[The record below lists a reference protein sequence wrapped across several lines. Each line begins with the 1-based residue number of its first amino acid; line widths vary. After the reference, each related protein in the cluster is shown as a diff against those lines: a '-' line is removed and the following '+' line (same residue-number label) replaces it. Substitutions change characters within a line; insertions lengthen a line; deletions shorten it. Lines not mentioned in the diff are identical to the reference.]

1 MGGSPNDGEASAIEV
16 SDTFLSRNGGG
27 TKTDMNIQ
35 AKLLTTTRSKQFN
48 YKELKIATN
57 WLHSSQIIGHGAF
70 RPVYKAF
77 LTSSGNA
84 TTMKRSR
91 HSHKGKT
98 EFLEELSIISYLRHK
113 HLMPLQEWCVEKGEL
128 FVYEFMPHENI
139 DKVLY

>member
-70 RPVYKAF
+70 GSVYKAF
-77 LTSSGNA
+77 LASLANA
-84 TTMKRSR
+84 AAVKRLK
-91 HSHKGKT
+91 HYHKGKT
-98 EFLEELSIISYLRHK
+98 LS
-113 HLMPLQEWCVEKGEL
+113 QFG
-128 FVYEFMPHENI
+128 
-139 DKVLY
+139 